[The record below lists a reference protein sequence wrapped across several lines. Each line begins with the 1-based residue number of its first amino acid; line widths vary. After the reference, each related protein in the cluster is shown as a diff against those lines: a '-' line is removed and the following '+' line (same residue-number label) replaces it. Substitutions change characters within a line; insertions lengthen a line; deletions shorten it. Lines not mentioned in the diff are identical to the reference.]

1 MPAGNYVIVAHGG
14 AGEVRSDKAEIVE
27 KGVRKA
33 VLAGYAILKSC
44 GSALDAVEE
53 CVKVMEDDPNFNAG
67 TGSALTV
74 KGTVEMDASIS
85 DGRTLDSGAVGLI
98 SNVRYPVSLAR
109 LIMEKTD
116 HVLIVGAS
124 AEKIAEEFG
133 LELRDPRTPERLEM
147 WKESRKKFERGEMG
161 YLPKTIGLIRRFPDF
176 IETVGAVAIDSDG
189 DLAAA
194 TSTGGLML
202 KLPGR
207 IGDTPLIGAGNYADN
222 EAGAVSCTGIGE
234 AAVRLCLAKTG
245 CEYMGEGLTAYE
257 AAKRCI
263 ELVNKRQRGLDMG
276 VVTVDRNYNYGLDH
290 NSKNLVW
297 ALQTKEISRLKSGLR
312 YPT

>member
-1 MPAGNYVIVAHGG
+1 MPSENYLIVAHGG

-27 KGVRKA
+27 KTVRRA
-33 VLAGYAILKSC
+33 VIAGSTILKSH
-44 GSALDAVEE
+44 GGALDAVEE
-53 CVKVMEDDPNFNAG
+53 CIKVMEDDPHFNAG
-67 TGSALTV
+67 IGSSLTM
-74 KGTVEMDASIS
+74 KGTVEMEASIM
-85 DGRTLDSGAVGLI
+85 DGKTLDSGAVGLI
-98 SNVRYPVSLAR
+98 SNIRHPVSLAR

-124 AEKIAEEFG
+124 AEKIAKEFG
-133 LELRDPRTPERLEM
+133 MELCDPRISERVEM
-147 WKESRKKFERGEMG
+147 WKRAKKRFERGEVR
-161 YLPKTIGLIRRFPDF
+161 YLPKTVDLMKQFPDL
-176 IETVGAVAIDSDG
+176 IETVGAVAVDSNR

-207 IGDTPLIGAGNYADN
+207 MGDTPVIGAGNYADN

-245 CEYMGEGLTAYE
+245 CECMRRGLSAYGS
-257 AAKRCI
+257 AKRCI

-276 VVTVDRNYNYGLDH
+276 VIAVDRNCNYGLCH
-290 NSKNLVW
+290 NSRNLVW
-297 ALQTKEISRLKSGLR
+297 ALQSKEMSEPKSGLK